1 MWTVM
6 NRALGGIP
14 REAQYPY
21 SPYDSHPGICT
32 EEERVHIADK
42 FMYYESIRDEEII
55 ELLQTGP
62 LAIIITVDKSWFS
75 YSSGVFHCSSS
86 DVYNYLMQLIGYTS
100 EYWIV
105 KNQWGTDWGEDG
117 FIRITRNHNY
127 DCNIGVHVYDFEK
140 HPCGAGCG
148 NCSNGT
154 CSTCKDEGAEVVE
167 GRC

>member
-1 MWTVM
+1 MITSIKGQGGCWSSWAFGCVATAESVLIMNGWEENTIDLSEQYMLECLATSSTWCSSRASVWTVM

-62 LAIIITVDKSWFS
+62 LTI
-75 YSSGVFHCSSS
+75 
-86 DVYNYLMQLIGYTS
+86 
-100 EYWIV
+100 WI
-105 KNQWGTDWGEDG
+105 
-117 FIRITRNHNY
+117 
-127 DCNIGVHVYDFEK
+127 
-140 HPCGAGCG
+140 
-148 NCSNGT
+148 
-154 CSTCKDEGAEVVE
+154 ST
-167 GRC
+167 